1 MLKELHVRNYAVIDD
16 LRIELQP
23 GLNVLTGETGAGKSL
38 IVGALSLLLG
48 ERASSELVRAGEDRA
63 LVEGVFDCSRAPELV
78 RMCEEQGIEVE
89 GDWLILRREVLRE
102 GRNRAWV
109 NGSAATAG
117 LVRQLGQSL
126 VDLHGQHEHQALLRR
141 EAQRDILDAFAGAT
155 DAAHRTGEAH
165 SRLVGLRARIAETRA
180 EAKATR
186 ERADF
191 LAFRAL
197 EIESAGLV
205 PREDETATLEARRL
219 EHSEELIELS
229 AALHSAVY
237 GDDGALVEGLGSLSR
252 KVDDLVR
259 IDPTA
264 AEIEALYSDSRT
276 ALQELGRRLSTYR
289 DAVEHDPQR
298 LAELRERLD
307 LIHHLKHKYGDTVE
321 EVLAAGRTAR
331 EELDRADRSVLDLD
345 ALALEEARAIE
356 ELARE
361 AETLSALRK
370 ASADRLESEV
380 TGLLDEL
387 GMAGGRFCV
396 RLEELAELGSHGAE
410 RVEFQV
416 SLNPGFPPGPLAR
429 VASGG
434 ELSRVMLAL
443 KTVLAEVDGVPSLVF
458 DEIDSG
464 VGGRVAQRV
473 AERLAMVAGNHQVF
487 AITHL
492 PQIASRASV
501 HLYVEKIQEEG
512 LASARVR
519 TLEGEERVEELARML
534 GGDPDRETSLRHAA
548 ELLSDSSPH
557 TFRYSGGR
565 FPYIR
570 QWRGDGLLPPTDTRT
585 DTHERLRGAS

>member
-16 LRIELQP
+16 LRIELEP

-48 ERASSELVRAGEDRA
+48 ERASSDLVRAGEDRA
-63 LVEGVFDCSRAPELV
+63 LVEGVFDCSGAPELV
-78 RMCEEQGIEVE
+78 RLCAEQGIEVD

-109 NGSAATAG
+109 NGSAATTG
-117 LVRQLGQSL
+117 LVRDIGQRL

-141 EAQRDILDAFAGAT
+141 EAQRDILDAFAGAR
-155 DAAHRTGEAH
+155 DAADRTGEAH
-165 SRLVGLRARIAETRA
+165 ARLVGLRGRIAATRA
-180 EAKATR
+180 EASATR

-191 LAFRAL
+191 LAFRAR
-197 EIESAGLV
+197 EIESAGLTL
-205 PREDETATLEARRL
+205 REDETAALEARRL
-219 EHSEELIELS
+219 EHSEELIDLS

-237 GDDGALVEGLGSLSR
+237 GDDGALVEGLGGLSR
-252 KVDDLVR
+252 KVEDLVR

-264 AEIEALYSDSRT
+264 SEIEALYADART
-276 ALQELGRRLSTYR
+276 TLQELGRRLSAYR
-289 DAVEHDPQR
+289 DAVEHDPGR
-298 LAELRERLD
+298 LAELRDRLD
-307 LIHHLKHKYGDTVE
+307 LIHGLKRKYGGTIE
-321 EVLAAGRTAR
+321 EVLATGKAAR
-331 EELDRADRSVLDLD
+331 EELERADRSVLDLD
-345 ALALEEARAIE
+345 ALAVEETAALEELVVQADQ
-356 ELARE
+356 L
-361 AETLSALRK
+361 TALRK
-370 ASADRLESEV
+370 ASAARLESEV

-387 GMAGGRFCV
+387 GMEGGRFRV

-410 RVEFQV
+410 RAEFQV
-416 SLNPGFPPGPLAR
+416 SLNPGFEPGPLAR

-464 VGGRVAQRV
+464 VGGRVAHRV
-473 AERLAMVAGNHQVF
+473 AERLAMVAENHQVF

-492 PQIASRASV
+492 PQIASKASV
-501 HLYVEKIQEEG
+501 HLFVEKVQQDG

-534 GGDPDRETSLRHAA
+534 GGDPGREVSRRHAA
-548 ELLSDSSPH
+548 ELLS
-557 TFRYSGGR
+557 
-565 FPYIR
+565 
-570 QWRGDGLLPPTDTRT
+570 
-585 DTHERLRGAS
+585 E

>member
-16 LRIELQP
+16 LRIELEP

-48 ERASSELVRAGEDRA
+48 ERASSDLVRAGEDRA
-63 LVEGVFDCSRAPELV
+63 LVEGVFDCSGAPELV
-78 RMCEEQGIEVE
+78 RLCAEQGIEVD

-109 NGSAATAG
+109 NGSAATTG
-117 LVRQLGQSL
+117 LVRDIGQRL

-141 EAQRDILDAFAGAT
+141 EAQRDILDAFAGARD
-155 DAAHRTGEAH
+155 DADRTGEAH
-165 SRLVGLRARIAETRA
+165 ARLVGLRGRIAATRA
-180 EAKATR
+180 EASATR

-191 LAFRAL
+191 LAFRAR
-197 EIESAGLV
+197 EIESAGLT
-205 PREDETATLEARRL
+205 PREDETAALEARRL

-237 GDDGALVEGLGSLSR
+237 GDDGALVEGLGGLSR
-252 KVDDLVR
+252 KVEDLVR

-264 AEIEALYSDSRT
+264 SEIEALYAEART
-276 ALQELGRRLSTYR
+276 TLQELGRRLSAYR
-289 DAVEHDPQR
+289 DAVEHDPGR
-298 LAELRERLD
+298 LAELRDRLD
-307 LIHHLKHKYGDTVE
+307 LIHGLKRKYGGTIE
-321 EVLAAGRTAR
+321 EVLATGKAAR
-331 EELDRADRSVLDLD
+331 EELEKADRSVLDLD
-345 ALALEEARAIE
+345 ALAVEETAALEELVVRADK
-356 ELARE
+356 L
-361 AETLSALRK
+361 TALRK
-370 ASADRLESEV
+370 ASAARLESEV

-387 GMAGGRFCV
+387 GMEGGRFRV

-410 RVEFQV
+410 RAEFQV
-416 SLNPGFPPGPLAR
+416 SLNPGFEPGPLAR

-464 VGGRVAQRV
+464 VGGRVAHHV
-473 AERLAMVAGNHQVF
+473 AERLAMVAENHQVF

-492 PQIASRASV
+492 PQIASKASV
-501 HLYVEKIQEEG
+501 HLFVEKVQQDG

-534 GGDPDRETSLRHAA
+534 GGDPGREVSRRHAA
-548 ELLSDSSPH
+548 ELLS
-557 TFRYSGGR
+557 
-565 FPYIR
+565 
-570 QWRGDGLLPPTDTRT
+570 
-585 DTHERLRGAS
+585 E

>member
-548 ELLSDSSPH
+548 ELLS
-557 TFRYSGGR
+557 
-565 FPYIR
+565 
-570 QWRGDGLLPPTDTRT
+570 
-585 DTHERLRGAS
+585 E

>member
-548 ELLSDSSPH
+548 ELLSEEV
-557 TFRYSGGR
+557 
-565 FPYIR
+565 
-570 QWRGDGLLPPTDTRT
+570 DGVRSLDAI
-585 DTHERLRGAS
+585 G

>member
-16 LRIELQP
+16 LRIELEP

-48 ERASSELVRAGEDRA
+48 ERASSDVVRAGEDRT
-63 LVEGVFDCSRAPELV
+63 LVEGVFDCSRVPGLL
-78 RMCEEQGIEVE
+78 RLCEGQGIEVD

-117 LVRQLGQSL
+117 LVRDLGQQL

-141 EAQRDILDAFAGAT
+141 DAQRDILDAFAGAA
-155 DAAHRTGEAH
+155 DAARRTTEAH
-165 SRLVGLRARIAETRA
+165 TRLVDLRDRIAETRA
-180 EAKATR
+180 EAVATR

-191 LAFRAL
+191 LTFRAQ
-197 EIESAGLV
+197 EIESADLKPG
-205 PREDETATLEARRL
+205 EDETAELEARRL

-229 AALHSAVY
+229 GALHAAVY

-252 KVDDLVR
+252 RIEDLVR

-264 AEIEALYSDSRT
+264 IELEALYSEART
-276 ALQELGRRLSTYR
+276 TLQELGRRLSAYR
-289 DAVEHDPQR
+289 DAVGHDPAR
-298 LAELRERLD
+298 LAELRDRLE
-307 LIHHLKHKYGDTVE
+307 LIRGLKRKYGETIDA
-321 EVLAAGRTAR
+321 VLASGRAAR
-331 EELDRADRSVLDLD
+331 EELEKADRSVLDLD
-345 ALALEEARAIE
+345 ALAVKEAAAVE
-356 ELARE
+356 ELAAQA
-361 AETLSALRK
+361 AELSNLRK
-370 ASADRLESEV
+370 ASAARLESEV

-387 GMAGGRFCV
+387 GMEGGRFRV
-396 RLEELAELGSHGAE
+396 RLEKFAELGSHGAE
-410 RVEFQV
+410 RAEFQV
-416 SLNPGFPPGPLAR
+416 SLNPGFEPGPLAR

-464 VGGRVAQRV
+464 VGGRVAHRV
-473 AERLAMVAGNHQVF
+473 GERLALVAENHQVF

-501 HLYVEKIQEEG
+501 HLYVEKTQRDG

-519 TLEGEERVEELARML
+519 TLDGEERVEELARML
-534 GGDPDRETSLRHAA
+534 GGDPSREVSRRHAA
-548 ELLSDSSPH
+548 ELLS
-557 TFRYSGGR
+557 
-565 FPYIR
+565 
-570 QWRGDGLLPPTDTRT
+570 
-585 DTHERLRGAS
+585 E